1 MSRVSSLPAVTAV
14 LVATWACAGG
24 SSPGDMPGPAAEACA
39 PSNAVLPSDATLV
52 GMSGSYR
59 IVAFAS
65 DGRSTEGSLELVDR
79 PAGARSMS
87 QASLPLHGTADIDFA
102 AIGASV
108 PVGLESE
115 DPDRPGVLVVESEA
129 ASGPRV
135 LVRFGSRMNDLI
147 RPPFDG
153 TETRLEPRQIGEE
166 GFLGTWRST
175 GGGAAA
181 SGHFCAWID

>member
-1 MSRVSSLPAVTAV
+1 MSRVMWWPAVTAV
-14 LVATWACAGG
+14 LVATGACGGG
-24 SSPGDMPGPAAEACA
+24 SSPGGVPGPAAEACE
-39 PSNAVLPSDATLV
+39 PSSAVLPSDATLR

-65 DGRSTEGSLELVDR
+65 DGRSTEGRLELVDR

-87 QASLPLHGTADIDFA
+87 QATLPLHGTADIDFA

-108 PVGLESE
+108 PVGLDSQ

-135 LVRFGSRMNDLI
+135 LVRFGSRVNDLV

-153 TETRLEPRQIGEE
+153 TETRLEPREIADD

-181 SGHFCAWID
+181 SGYFCAWIE

>member
-1 MSRVSSLPAVTAV
+1 MRRVPSLPVATAV
-14 LVATWACAGG
+14 LVATGACAGG
-24 SSPGDMPGPAAEACA
+24 SSPGGMPGPAAEACA
-39 PSNAVLPSDATLV
+39 PSNAVLPSGATLA

-65 DGRSTEGSLELVDR
+65 DGRSTEGSLALVDR
-79 PAGARSMS
+79 PAGSRSMR

-108 PVGLESE
+108 PVGLDSE

-135 LVRFGSRMNDLI
+135 LVRFGSRVNDLI

-153 TETRLEPRQIGEE
+153 TETRLEPRQIGDD

-181 SGHFCAWID
+181 SGHFCAWIE